1 MDTKEYY
8 FCVGIDLGSDYSQ
21 VSYYN
26 YQNKEPVSV
35 NFEGQE
41 WKYRVPTT
49 VSKTI
54 GRSEWFAGDE
64 AVHSAKL
71 GEAVLVEDL
80 LKKAADKNPV
90 RVDDTS
96 VMPIELLE
104 RYLDYIIQLVKAE
117 GGSEVVDRV
126 CITLA
131 DYNISV
137 LNVIAKAM
145 ENIGISRDRLVT
157 SSYDES
163 FIYYAVSQK
172 EELWKNDVFLF
183 DYDEAGL
190 AVKRMY
196 IVNER
201 GTRIV
206 MVHTDEFYD
215 ELSYDVWENKL
226 SAEYLDDKLY
236 QIAMKLFNK
245 RNISTVYL
253 TGIAFADDIK
263 LPSFI
268 NYICD
273 RRRVFAGNNL
283 YCKGACY
290 QAFADITGGLKDV
303 MLACKERITTGIE
316 MKISDRGRDKILRMV
331 RPGINWFGADC
342 EYDFIVDNAEAVEIF
357 LSPVDTRE
365 KQLVRVPLSDFP
377 DRPAKATRITVSFS
391 FTSDSRCHMMVKD
404 RGLGEFYNSSGRVI
418 NEELLL

>member
-126 CITLA
+126 CITLT

-263 LPSFI
+263 RPSFI

>member
-137 LNVIAKAM
+137 LNVIVKAM

>member
-1 MDTKEYY
+1 MNTKEYY
-8 FCVGIDLGSDYSQ
+8 FCVGIDLESDYSQ

-35 NFEGQE
+35 GFEGQE
-41 WKYRVPTT
+41 WKYRVPTV

-54 GRSEWFAGDE
+54 GKDEWFAGDE
-64 AVHSAKL
+64 AVQSAKL
-71 GEAVLVEDL
+71 GEAVLVDDL
-80 LKKAADKNPV
+80 LRKAADKNPV
-90 RVDDTS
+90 KVDEIS

-104 RYLDYIIQLVKAE
+104 IYLDYILQSAKIC
-117 GGSEVVDRV
+117 GGGEVIDRV
-126 CITLA
+126 CVTLS

-157 SSYDES
+157 SSHDES
-163 FIYYAVSQK
+163 FIYYAASQK

-183 DYDEAGL
+183 DYCEKGL

-196 IVNER
+196 TANER
-201 GTRIV
+201 GTKII
-206 MVHTDEFYD
+206 MVHTDELYN
-215 ELSYDVWENKL
+215 ELSYDMWENKL
-226 SAEYLDDKLY
+226 SSEYLDDKLY
-236 QIAMKLFNK
+236 QTAVSIFDKK
-245 RNISTVYL
+245 NISTVYL
-253 TGIAFADDIK
+253 TGQAFADDIK
-263 LPSFI
+263 LPRFI

-273 RRRVFAGNNL
+273 KRRVFAGNNL

-290 QAFADITGGLKDV
+290 QAFADITGGFKDLV
-303 MLACKERITTGIE
+303 LACRERITTGIE

-342 EYDFIVDNAEAVEIF
+342 SYDFIVDNAEAVEIF
-357 LSPVDTRE
+357 LSPIDTRE
-365 KQLVRVPLSDFP
+365 KQLVRIPLSDFP
-377 DRPAKATRITVSFS
+377 DRPAKATRITISFS

-404 RGLGEFYNSSGRVI
+404 RGLGEFYSSSGRVI

>member
-226 SAEYLDDKLY
+226 SAEYLDDKLC